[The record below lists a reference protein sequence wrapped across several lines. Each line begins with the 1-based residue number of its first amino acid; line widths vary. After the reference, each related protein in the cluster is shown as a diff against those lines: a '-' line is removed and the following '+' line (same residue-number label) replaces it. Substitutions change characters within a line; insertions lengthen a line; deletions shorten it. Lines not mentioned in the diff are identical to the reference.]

1 MAASVQKLKS
11 AVLALFLLVGLVLP
25 SLAEV
30 TFDTGKLTIETT
42 TGEVREFD
50 VEWAISMEQ
59 RARGLM
65 QREHLAEDAGM
76 LFDFGESRMVTM
88 WMANT
93 PLSLD
98 MLFINETGRIVRVA
112 ERTTP
117 FSEAIVGSGEPV
129 RYVLEIRGGRAGQ
142 LGIAAGSRM
151 RLPLAVPQRSQP

>member
-1 MAASVQKLKS
+1 MVSSVQKLKS
-11 AVLALFLLVGLVLP
+11 AVLALFLLLGFVLP

-30 TFDTGKLTIETT
+30 TFATGKLTILTT
-42 TGEVREFD
+42 TGEKREFD

-65 QREHLAEDAGM
+65 QREQLADDAGM

-129 RYVLEIRGGRAGQ
+129 RYVLEIRGGRAGE
-142 LGIAAGSRM
+142 LGITAGGRLN
-151 RLPLAVPQRSQP
+151 LPLAVPNGPQP